1 VDDGVVPAARLTLG
15 ARATMVASTSSA
27 SPRKSAL
34 LGEVLRFCGVGAF
47 SYLLGI
53 ALAALFHEISGLR
66 PEVAV
71 GLSLA
76 AILLTNFFL
85 ARVFIFRSS
94 GRVHH
99 ELVLFGITSAAM
111 RGAEYLVF
119 LALLNGLAVNYLVAM
134 TIAMLLSSCVKF
146 LLYRN
151 VVFRKRAM
159 RG

>member
-1 VDDGVVPAARLTLG
+1 VVP
-15 ARATMVASTSSA
+15 STSSA
-27 SPRKSAL
+27 SPRKGAF
-34 LGEVLRFCGVGAF
+34 LGEVLRFCGVGAL

-53 ALAALFHEISGLR
+53 ALAALFHEISGLK

-76 AILLTNFFL
+76 TILLTNFFL

-99 ELVLFGITSAAM
+99 ELVLFGLTSAAM

-119 LALLNGLAVNYLVAM
+119 LGLLNAFGINYLVAM
-134 TIAMLLSSCVKF
+134 TAAMLLSSCAKF
-146 LLYRN
+146 LLYKK
-151 VVFRKRAM
+151 VVFRRPA
-159 RG
+159 GGD

>member
-15 ARATMVASTSSA
+15 ARAAGATTSGASA
-27 SPRKSAL
+27 RKRAL
-34 LGEVLRFCGVGAF
+34 LGEVLRFCGVGAL
-47 SYLLGI
+47 SYLLGVG
-53 ALAALFHEISGLR
+53 LAALFHEISGLR

-76 AILLTNFFL
+76 IILLTNFFL

-99 ELVLFGITSAAM
+99 ELMLFGITSAAM

-119 LALLNGLAVNYLVAM
+119 LALLNGLGINYLVGM
-134 TIAMLLSSCVKF
+134 TAAMLASSCAKF
-146 LLYRN
+146 LLYKK
-151 VVFRKRAM
+151 VVFRGPVA
-159 RG
+159 GD